1 MTHETPDN
9 PPALIMAERPDWALF
24 RTFDGLQQRA
34 GVPARDLRALV
45 LKELGDN
52 GLDTGTKIEYGEIDG
67 DRYFVE
73 DAGPGLAGTP
83 EQIAELY
90 SMARPMRSTKLLRL
104 PQRGALGNGLRVVAG
119 TVFASEG
126 TLAVITRNKRI
137 ELQPLADGST
147 KVVSVKDADQPVGT
161 RIEIGFGPTMPDASS
176 PFGWVRL
183 ATQLAAVGDGYRGL
197 SSPYWYDAA
206 QFHELLLAC
215 GAQPVRA
222 LIAQLDACSGGK
234 AGEIIDSVGLSRTAC
249 HDVSRAQA
257 EQLLKVARK
266 RSKAVSSDRLGAVGR
281 NAYPGAYY
289 AIERGFKEIGA
300 DEKLQAMIPYVVE
313 AWAAKSGSGNN
324 ILLSICINKTPS
336 TGEIRAFRDDDKD
349 ITIFGSG
356 LRYACINGPKKGAF
370 FIQVNVTTP
379 FCPITSDG
387 KAPDLDPFA
396 NLIMGAIATA
406 TRKAQRAAPDERKAT
421 AKSVVYENMLE
432 VVAIISGNGE
442 DDFNARQI
450 LYRMRPIVKEATDQE
465 LSTKNFTKILTDYEN
480 DNGEIAGMYR
490 DPRGSISHPHSGDVI
505 PLGTRTVEDYER
517 PLWEFNK
524 ILVIEKEGFSE
535 ALRKRGWDKR
545 HDCMVLSSKGY
556 TTRALK
562 DLVDKL
568 ADHDEPV
575 TVYAAHDA
583 DASGTMIYQTLQ
595 EATKARGARK
605 IEVVNIGLEPWEA
618 VEMNFDVEE
627 FEQGET
633 KDGED
638 RQRPVANYVREY
650 DDAHG
655 EGWAD
660 WLQTSRV
667 ELNAM
672 TTPELITW
680 LDRKMAE
687 HGAVKL
693 IPPSKVIADE
703 FENKLTTA
711 VREAVT
717 ERILREAKVDQQ
729 ISKALRKIKRPTAP
743 VFVNGIKA
751 MFVIDAKRPWRDFI
765 KDAVRRLARAK

>member
-1 MTHETPDN
+1 VLAFR
-9 PPALIMAERPDWALF
+9 PATSI
-24 RTFDGLQQRA
+24 
-34 GVPARDLRALV
+34 ALV
-45 LKELGDN
+45 LKELADN
-52 GLDTGTKIEYGEIDG
+52 ALDTNTAIDYGGIR

-73 DAGPGLAGTP
+73 DSGPGLDGTP

-90 SMARPMRSTKLLRL
+90 SMVRPMRSTKLLRL

-126 TLAVITRNKRI
+126 TLTVITRNKRI

-147 KVVSVKDADQPVGT
+147 KVVSVKDADRAVGT
-161 RIEIGFGPTMPDASS
+161 RIEIGFGPTMPDSGS
-176 PFGWVRL
+176 PFGWVRS
-183 ATQLAAVGDGYRGL
+183 AAQLAAVGDGYRGL

-222 LIAQLDACSGGK
+222 LIAQLDGCSGGK
-234 AGEIIDSVGLSRTAC
+234 AGKIIDSVGLGRTAC

-257 EQLLKVARK
+257 EQLLKAARK
-266 RSKAVSSDRLGAVGR
+266 RSRGVTADRLGAVGR
-281 NAYPGAYY
+281 DAYPGAYY
-289 AIERGFKEIGA
+289 AIERGLKEIGA
-300 DEKLQAMIPYVVE
+300 DEKLRALIPFVVE
-313 AWAAKSGSGNN
+313 VWAGKMDSGNK
-324 ILLSICINKTPS
+324 ILLGVCINRTPS
-336 TGEIRAFRDDDKD
+336 PGEIRAYRTDDKE
-349 ITIFGSG
+349 ISIFGSG
-356 LRYACINGPKKGAF
+356 LSHGCTNAPKKGAF
-370 FIQVNVTTP
+370 FIHVNVTTP

-387 KAPDLDPFA
+387 KAPDLLPFVSA
-396 NLIMGAIATA
+396 IMDAIARA

-450 LYRMRPIVKEATDQE
+450 LYRMRPIIKEATDQE
-465 LSTKNFTKILTDYEN
+465 LSTKNFTKILTEYEN
-480 DNGEIAGMYR
+480 DNGEIDGMYR

-517 PLWEFNK
+517 PFWEFNK

-535 ALRKRGWDKR
+535 ALRKRGRDKR

-605 IEVVNIGLEPWEA
+605 IEIVNIGLEPWEA
-618 VEMNFDVEE
+618 VEMDFDVEE

-633 KDGED
+633 KDGEE

-650 DDAHG
+650 DEAHG

-672 TTPELITW
+672 TTPELIEW

-693 IPPSKVIADE
+693 IPASKVIADE
-703 FENKLTTA
+703 FENKLATA
-711 VREAVT
+711 VATAVT
-717 ERILREAKVDQQ
+717 ERILREAKSGQQ
-729 ISKALRKIKRPTAP
+729 ITKALRKIKRPTPA
-743 VFVNGIKA
+743 VFTKGIKA
-751 MFVIDAKRPWRDFI
+751 MFAVNAKRPWRDFVDDSV
-765 KDAVRRLARAK
+765 KALTRKA